1 MLVSEQEGIKKPY
14 VDIFLRVLKRLDVK
28 AEETVYVGDHPEND
42 VLGARNAGMHAIWK
56 KDVFWGQNFTDEH
69 AVDDLKELLSSI
81 DRFQKV

>member
-1 MLVSEQEGIKKPY
+1 M
-14 VDIFLRVLKRLDVK
+14 
-28 AEETVYVGDHPEND
+28 YVGDHPEND

-56 KDVFWGQNFTDEH
+56 KDVFGGQNFTDEH